1 MVSTSHPYATEAALE
16 ALKNG
21 GNAVDAWL
29 AAALVQTVVEPVMT
43 TLAGGIGFTF
53 YQAESRTPVQLGGIF
68 ATPKEET
75 GAFRSED
82 YQTGRT
88 VMIPGWVA
96 GAYDASKRHGK
107 LPWKDLFPRAI
118 HYAEEGFP
126 IDHLL
131 WGWTFEYS
139 KWLGRYPEGREIWYP
154 DGHLLGVG
162 DRLRQPK
169 LALTLR
175 RLASEGPSYFYTGPF
190 ARKFVDAVR
199 RHGGHLSPEDLANFK
214 PGWKGEWVADVFDEP
229 IPPRGRYRQ
238 YEVLAPSN
246 GMIVFALNLVEA
258 GDLRRRG
265 RPSENGDSLYYLM
278 RIVQEA
284 WHQGEFYNLE
294 TRDQLLSKEFAS
306 AIWPII
312 EKGPP
317 RPYGG
322 IRTGTCAITI
332 VDREGNV
339 TFGDH
344 SSTSTP
350 YGTGIFVD
358 GVVANRVVF
367 NRLSSPARSL
377 GTSFLVLENG
387 QPRLTVAS
395 PSRSYFSNIL
405 QNAVNMLEFGME
417 PAESVS
423 QPLFGA
429 PGEYP
434 SEEIEG
440 SVSEPILEALGKR
453 GISPIVVAP
462 GYLHLG
468 SCHAVSIDPGTRTL
482 KGVADPRRRGM
493 AKGW

>member
-1 MVSTSHPYATEAALE
+1 L
-16 ALKNG
+16 
-21 GNAVDAWL
+21 
-29 AAALVQTVVEPVMT
+29 Q
-43 TLAGGIGFTF
+43 
-53 YQAESRTPVQLGGIF
+53 
-68 ATPKEET
+68 
-75 GAFRSED
+75 
-82 YQTGRT
+82 
-88 VMIPGWVA
+88 
-96 GAYDASKRHGK
+96 
-107 LPWKDLFPRAI
+107 
-118 HYAEEGFP
+118 
-126 IDHLL
+126 
-131 WGWTFEYS
+131 
-139 KWLGRYPEGREIWYP
+139 
-154 DGHLLGVG
+154 
-162 DRLRQPK
+162 
-169 LALTLR
+169 
-175 RLASEGPSYFYTGPF
+175 SEGPAWFYTGPF
-190 ARKFVDAVR
+190 ARKFVEAVQ
-199 RHGGHLSPEDLANFK
+199 RHGGHLSLDDLANYRA
-214 PGWKGEWVADVFDEP
+214 GWKGEWVADVFDEP

-238 YEVLAPSN
+238 YEIVAPSN

-265 RPSENGDSLYYLM
+265 RPAESADTLYYLM

-294 TRDQLLSKEFAS
+294 TRDHLLSKEFATG
-306 AIWPII
+306 IWPLI

-358 GVVANRVVF
+358 GVVANRVVY
-367 NRLSSPARSL
+367 NRLSNPARSL

-387 QPRLTVAS
+387 VPRLTVAS

-440 SVSEPILEALGKR
+440 SVPEAILEAIRRR
-453 GISPIVVAP
+453 GLAPVVVAP

-468 SCHAVSIDPGTRTL
+468 SCHAVSIDPSARTL